1 MNAVFRPRAD
11 RRMRRTCDTSLRP
24 RCSASVELRHSGCSS
39 AFTSISRL
47 SDSVFRASNLR
58 YRPGP
63 AVRAAHAWKPRMPS
77 AGRVLCIGGKGC
89 EHSWRRQKD
98 KPNVSQA
105 VKATGVSVLDAASER
120 ARDELDPR
128 AVTQL
133 FSNTMILQVLRPAR
147 SFLAPHLITCL
158 APFCPSIL
166 GRRFCSTSASLTAAS
181 STAASDTAP
190 STASPASP
198 SPATPAPSAAVPSSS
213 TSPRRGCGLLQ
224 LGSAPYDEV
233 WALQKGLAS
242 DLAARDAEDALIVVE
257 HPPVFTLGRG
267 SKVEHLKFDEASPP
281 YPLLRV
287 ERGGQVTFHGPGQLV
302 AYPILDLHH
311 HKQDLRW
318 YVGRVEEVLVRT
330 LGEFG
335 IAAGR
340 KDDLT
345 GVWVGDVKVGFVGIS
360 CSRWITMHG
369 ISLNVCPDMAPFG
382 MINPCGI
389 LAEDYSMG
397 SMADYVPGVA
407 VADVEPVLVRHF
419 REVFEV
425 DLRDLDV

>member
-1 MNAVFRPRAD
+1 MAP
-11 RRMRRTCDTSLRP
+11 
-24 RCSASVELRHSGCSS
+24 SS
-39 AFTSISRL
+39 A
-47 SDSVFRASNLR
+47 
-58 YRPGP
+58 
-63 AVRAAHAWKPRMPS
+63 
-77 AGRVLCIGGKGC
+77 
-89 EHSWRRQKD
+89 
-98 KPNVSQA
+98 
-105 VKATGVSVLDAASER
+105 
-120 ARDELDPR
+120 
-128 AVTQL
+128 
-133 FSNTMILQVLRPAR
+133 
-147 SFLAPHLITCL
+147 
-158 APFCPSIL
+158 
-166 GRRFCSTSASLTAAS
+166 
-181 STAASDTAP
+181 
-190 STASPASP
+190 ASP
-198 SPATPAPSAAVPSSS
+198 
-213 TSPRRGCGLLQ
+213 PRRGCGLLQ

-267 SKVEHLKFDEASPP
+267 SKVEHLKFDEAAPP

-419 REVFEV
+419 REVFDV
-425 DLRDLDV
+425 DLRDLNV